1 MRLLARLTNL
11 VRGLLSRWLGDRE
24 TGNPGAVY
32 EAAIRERVAQYGK
45 LREAAAG
52 VIYLRGKL
60 ERELQQR
67 SGEMTRLRQQLD
79 LAVERDDDPAAL
91 ALISRREVLAADVE
105 RLTADLTELTAE
117 ADAAKRNLVAF
128 QDEIVRLRDERVRM
142 LARLAN
148 AKARLRL
155 HETLS
160 GLSPEADIQALESVR
175 EHVNRLVAEVALV
188 REGGDPE
195 LERRLVV
202 IRDHEAMA
210 AARAQLDELKRTR
223 RAALVPMTLA
233 PVAPAAPAAP
243 GTPASK
249 RASA

>member
-1 MRLLARLTNL
+1 MRLFSRLTNL
-11 VRGLLSRWLGDRE
+11 VRGLTSRWLGNRE
-24 TGNPGAVY
+24 TANPGAVY
-32 EAAIRERVAQYGK
+32 ETAIRERVVQYAK

-60 ERELQQR
+60 ERELQER
-67 SGEMTRLRQQLD
+67 TGDLGRVRQQLD
-79 LAVERDDDPAAL
+79 VAIDRDDDPAAL
-91 ALISRREVLAADVE
+91 ALISRREFLGKDVE

-128 QDEIVRLRDERVRM
+128 QDEIVRLREERVRM

-160 GLSPEADIQALESVR
+160 GLSPEADIQALETVR

-188 REGGDPE
+188 REGADPE
-195 LERRLVV
+195 LERRLGV
-202 IRDHEAMA
+202 IRDAEAA
-210 AARAQLDELKRTR
+210 TAARAQLEELKRTR
-223 RAALVPMTLA
+223 RATLVPMTLA
-233 PVAPAAPAAP
+233 PAAVPAAA
-243 GTPASK
+243 
-249 RASA
+249 R

>member
-1 MRLLARLTNL
+1 
-11 VRGLLSRWLGDRE
+11 V
-24 TGNPGAVY
+24 
-32 EAAIRERVAQYGK
+32 QYAK

-67 SGEMTRLRQQLD
+67 SSELGLLRRQLD
-79 LAVERDDDPAAL
+79 LAVERDDDPSAL
-91 ALISRREVLAADVE
+91 ALISRRDVLGGDVE

-117 ADAAKRNLVAF
+117 AEAAKRNLVAF
-128 QDEIVRLRDERVRM
+128 QDEIVRLREERVRM

-160 GLSPEADIQALESVR
+160 GLSPEADIRALEEVR
-175 EHVNRLVAEVALV
+175 DNVNRLVTEANLV
-188 REGGDPE
+188 RDGGDPA
-195 LERRLVV
+195 LEKRLGT
-202 IRDHEAMA
+202 IRDAEAEH

-223 RAALVPMTLA
+223 KANLVPMTFA
-233 PVAPAAPAAP
+233 TAGRGGARGRGGRP
-243 GTPASK
+243 
-249 RASA
+249 R

>member
-1 MRLLARLTNL
+1 MRLFARLRNL
-11 VRGLLSRWLGDRE
+11 LRGIASRWLGDRE

-32 EAAIRERVAQYGK
+32 EAAIRERVAQYAK

-60 ERELQQR
+60 ERELQLR
-67 SGEMTRLRQQLD
+67 SGELGRLRQQLD
-79 LAVERDDDPAAL
+79 LAVARDDDPAAL
-91 ALISRREVLAADVE
+91 ALISRRDVIGSDVE
-105 RLTADLTELTAE
+105 RLTAELTELTTE
-117 ADAAKRNLVAF
+117 ADAAKRNLVGF
-128 QDEIVRLRDERVRM
+128 QDEIVRLREERVRM

-195 LERRLVV
+195 LERRLGT
-202 IRDHEAMA
+202 IRDAEAA
-210 AARAQLDELKRTR
+210 SSARAQLEEMKRAK
-223 RAALVPMTLA
+223 RAALVPLTLA
-233 PVAPAAPAAP
+233 PAAVPA
-243 GTPASK
+243 
-249 RASA
+249 R

>member
-1 MRLLARLTNL
+1 MRLFARLTNL
-11 VRGLLSRWLGDRE
+11 IRGLASRWMGDRE
-24 TGNPGAVY
+24 TGNPSAVY
-32 EAAIRERVAQYGK
+32 EAAIRERVLQYAT

-67 SGEMTRLRQQLD
+67 SGDLTRVRQQLD

-91 ALISRREVLAADVE
+91 ALLSRREVLDGDVT
-105 RLTADLTELTAE
+105 RLTTELTDLTAE

-128 QDEIVRLRDERVRM
+128 RDEIVRLREERVRM

-175 EHVNRLVAEVALV
+175 DHVNRLVAEVALV
-188 REGGDPE
+188 REGADPE
-195 LERRLVV
+195 LERRLGT
-202 IRDHEAMA
+202 IRDAESAHS
-210 AARAQLDELKRTR
+210 ARAQLEELKRAK
-223 RAALVPMTLA
+223 RAALVPMTLTPA
-233 PVAPAAPAAP
+233 KTVPAAA
-243 GTPASK
+243 
-249 RASA
+249 R

>member
-1 MRLLARLTNL
+1 MRFFSRLTNL
-11 VRGLLSRWLGDRE
+11 VRGLASRWLGARE
-24 TGNPGAVY
+24 TANPGAVY
-32 EAAIRERVAQYGK
+32 EAAIRERVVQYAK

-67 SGEMTRLRQQLD
+67 SGDLGRLRQQLD
-79 LAVERDDDPAAL
+79 LAIDRDDDPAAL
-91 ALISRREVLAADVE
+91 ALISRREVLGTDVE

-117 ADAAKRNLVAF
+117 ADAAKRNLVSF
-128 QDEIVRLRDERVRM
+128 QDEIVRLREERVRM

-160 GLSPEADIQALESVR
+160 GLSPEADIQALETVR

-188 REGGDPE
+188 REGADPE
-195 LERRLVV
+195 LERRLGV
-202 IRDHEAMA
+202 IRDAEAA
-210 AARAQLDELKRTR
+210 SAARAQLEELKRTR
-223 RAALVPMTLA
+223 RAALVPMALVPA
-233 PVAPAAPAAP
+233 AVPAPA
-243 GTPASK
+243 
-249 RASA
+249 R

>member
-1 MRLLARLTNL
+1 MRLFARLRNL
-11 VRGLLSRWLGDRE
+11 LRGIASRWLGDRE

-32 EAAIRERVAQYGK
+32 EAAIRERVAQYAK

-60 ERELQQR
+60 ERELQLR
-67 SGEMTRLRQQLD
+67 SGELGRLRQQLD
-79 LAVERDDDPAAL
+79 LAVARDDDPAAL
-91 ALISRREVLAADVE
+91 ALISRRDVIGSDVE
-105 RLTADLTELTAE
+105 RLTAELTELTTE
-117 ADAAKRNLVAF
+117 ADAAKRNLVGF
-128 QDEIVRLRDERVRM
+128 QDEIVRLREERVRM

-175 EHVNRLVAEVALV
+175 EHVSRLVAEVALV

-195 LERRLVV
+195 LERRLGT
-202 IRDHEAMA
+202 IRDAEAA
-210 AARAQLDELKRTR
+210 ASARAQLEEMKRAK
-223 RAALVPMTLA
+223 RAALVPLTLA
-233 PVAPAAPAAP
+233 PAAVPA
-243 GTPASK
+243 
-249 RASA
+249 R

>member
-1 MRLLARLTNL
+1 MRLFARLRNL
-11 VRGLLSRWLGDRE
+11 LRGIASRWLGDRE

-32 EAAIRERVAQYGK
+32 EAAIRERVAQYAK

-60 ERELQQR
+60 ERELQLR
-67 SGEMTRLRQQLD
+67 SGELGRLRQQLD
-79 LAVERDDDPAAL
+79 LAVARDDDPAAL
-91 ALISRREVLAADVE
+91 ALISRRDVIGSDVE
-105 RLTADLTELTAE
+105 RLTGELTELTTE
-117 ADAAKRNLVAF
+117 ADAAKRNLVGF
-128 QDEIVRLRDERVRM
+128 QDEIVRLREERVRM

-195 LERRLVV
+195 LERRLGT
-202 IRDHEAMA
+202 IRDAEAA
-210 AARAQLDELKRTR
+210 SSARAQLEEMKRAK
-223 RAALVPMTLA
+223 RAALVPLTLA
-233 PVAPAAPAAP
+233 PAAVPA
-243 GTPASK
+243 
-249 RASA
+249 R

>member
-1 MRLLARLTNL
+1 MRLFARLSNL
-11 VRGLLSRWLGDRE
+11 VRGLASRWLGDRE

-32 EAAIRERVAQYGK
+32 ESAIRERVAQYAK

-67 SGEMTRLRQQLD
+67 SGDLARLRQQLD

-91 ALISRREVLAADVE
+91 VLISRREVLGADVE
-105 RLTADLTELTAE
+105 RLSADLTELTAE

-128 QDEIVRLRDERVRM
+128 QDEIVRLREERVRM

-160 GLSPEADIQALESVR
+160 GLSPEADIQALELVR
-175 EHVNRLVAEVALV
+175 EHVSRLVAEVALV
-188 REGGDPE
+188 REGADPE
-195 LERRLVV
+195 LERRLGL
-202 IRDHEAMA
+202 IRDAEAA
-210 AARAQLDELKRTR
+210 HAARAQLEELKRAKR
-223 RAALVPMTLA
+223 IALVPLTLS
-233 PVAPAAPAAP
+233 PAATPTAA
-243 GTPASK
+243 
-249 RASA
+249 R